1 MPERVYVVF
10 ARKNREDPLHH
21 IGSVHASDPELAKVY
36 AWKTYDEER
45 WFEMVVAPRDVFH
58 SVNRDKAPFH
68 IVKAGAA
75 GAAGAAQPESEG

>member
-1 MPERVYVVF
+1 MTERIYVVF

-45 WFEMVVAPRDVFH
+45 WFEMVVARQDAFYP
-58 SVNRDKAPFH
+58 VNRSETPFSIH
-68 IVKAGAA
+68 RDSGP
-75 GAAGAAQPESEG
+75 PEVA

>member
-1 MPERVYVVF
+1 MADRVYVVL

-45 WFEMVVAPRDVFH
+45 WFEMVVAPRDAFH
-58 SVNRDKAPFH
+58 PVNREEKPFD
-68 IVKAGAA
+68 ISRQGTEPTEIA
-75 GAAGAAQPESEG
+75 

>member
-1 MPERVYVVF
+1 MSDRVYVVL

-45 WFEMVVAPRDVFH
+45 WFEMVVAPRDAFH
-58 SVNRDKAPFH
+58 SVNRDERPFD
-68 IVKAGAA
+68 ITRGGTGPTEGA
-75 GAAGAAQPESEG
+75 

>member
-1 MPERVYVVF
+1 MADRVYVVF

-45 WFEMVVAPRDVFH
+45 WFEMVVAPRDAFH
-58 SVNRDKAPFH
+58 AVNREEAPFD
-68 IVKAGAA
+68 ITR
-75 GAAGAAQPESEG
+75 QSPESSEVS